1 MRLFIIWGEKKEP
14 NPEEF
19 SLVIRSLGSSDITE
33 EKINKLFRSLL
44 GQREKAFLSKHNVA
58 SGVTCSVPGYT
69 LKLGMFSLFKAQN
82 LQVNLNTKLTWEGVS
97 AVCLC
102 YGPCEDAGP
111 FMERDPLAQT
121 GTVGSRF

>member
-1 MRLFIIWGEKKEP
+1 MMLFIIWGEKKGAKP
-14 NPEEF
+14 RRVF
-19 SLVIRSLGSSDITE
+19 SSDQKSW

-44 GQREKAFLSKHNVA
+44 GQREKAFLSKHSVA
-58 SGVTCSVPGYT
+58 RGVTCSVPGYT

-82 LQVNLNTKLTWEGVS
+82 LKVNLNTKLTWEGVS

-111 FMERDPLAQT
+111 FTEIDPLAQT
-121 GTVGSRF
+121 RTVGSRF